1 MKQSEKMNPP
11 PQTEADIADTRE
23 QDRLPLNNLVDGEP
37 LTGKSGERPS
47 PRSHP
52 GQLEQEISRGEKLDY
67 WVREIT
73 APSRQTLD
81 GMLQIGARILE
92 AEASGLSH
100 EEIRQLQEKRLPFS
114 SSDYS
119 KYRNIAAHEG
129 IIDPKYRERLPVARS
144 TLYLLSLLPPAA
156 FKTAVAQDK
165 IHCRMSREDAEH
177 LRDDAFAALGKA
189 GKKKKARVAAKT
201 QAQDRAQTGGR
212 VESPGK

>member
-1 MKQSEKMNPP
+1 MAVVIRVRLHRLAAVRKSNACLWPLPKATKVHRQPETLLPHLPTVNGAKARVEEVGMKQSEKTNPP

-119 KYRNIAAHEG
+119 KYR
-129 IIDPKYRERLPVARS
+129 
-144 TLYLLSLLPPAA
+144 T
-156 FKTAVAQDK
+156 
-165 IHCRMSREDAEH
+165 
-177 LRDDAFAALGKA
+177 
-189 GKKKKARVAAKT
+189 
-201 QAQDRAQTGGR
+201 
-212 VESPGK
+212 

>member
-1 MKQSEKMNPP
+1 VITEAVAGIFPWETQRRLPRLLLTFCGALFPLISGVCFAKPPP

-129 IIDPKYRERLPVARS
+129 IIDPSIVSACPW
-144 TLYLLSLLPPAA
+144 PAA
-156 FKTAVAQDK
+156 LFTCFLSS
-165 IHCRMSREDAEH
+165 HWPP
-177 LRDDAFAALGKA
+177 L
-189 GKKKKARVAAKT
+189 
-201 QAQDRAQTGGR
+201 
-212 VESPGK
+212 ESA